1 MPRPSPSGPMGE
13 PWPVLILLALI
24 TIGAAPADDA
34 GVHDLL
40 RLQRLDQRVE
50 TIGYRLALSAGT
62 LCPEQV
68 PLTGIAVQDLSAYG
82 GASRVDARRAF
93 GLGSDPTILAIARGS
108 PAERSGLRIGDA
120 LLAID
125 GESIPA
131 TPRVSGNYQRI
142 AAVED
147 SLDRHTADGALDL
160 DIRRDGTPYRL
171 HIALERGC
179 ASRFQVRPSDAIDA
193 GADGHYVEIT
203 SAYVERADSDDGLA
217 LVLAHELAHNILHH
231 RDRLNAAGVHRGLL
245 QDFGRSARLT
255 RATEIE
261 ADRLSLYLVDR
272 AGFSLDEAVR
282 FREDLWHGSW
292 DVFRS
297 ATHPSG
303 SERLVILRTE
313 MARIKALEAAGAV
326 PEPNAILPAPGD

>member
-1 MPRPSPSGPMGE
+1 MGE
-13 PWPVLILLALI
+13 PGPVLIRLALI
-24 TIGAAPADDA
+24 AASAAPVDNT
-34 GVHDLL
+34 GVRDLL

-50 TIGYRLALSAGT
+50 TIGYHLARSAGA

-68 PLTGIAVQDLSAYG
+68 PLTGIAVHDLSAYG
-82 GASRVDARRAF
+82 GASRADARRAF
-93 GLGSDPTILAIARGS
+93 GLGSEPTILAVARGS
-108 PAERSGLRIGDA
+108 SAERSGLRVGDA
-120 LLAID
+120 LVAIE

-131 TPRVSGNYQRI
+131 TPKSSGTYQRL

-147 SLDRHTADGALDL
+147 SLERHATDGTLDL
-160 DIRRDGTPYRL
+160 DIRRSGTPYRL

-193 GADGHYVEIT
+193 GADGHYVEIA

-231 RDRLNAAGVHRGLL
+231 RERLNAAGVHRGLL
-245 QDFGRSARLT
+245 QDFGRNARLT

-272 AGFSLDEAVR
+272 AGFSLEEGVR
-282 FREDLWHGSW
+282 FREDLWRGSW
-292 DVFRS
+292 DLLRS

-303 SERLVILRTE
+303 AERLAILRTE
-313 MARIKALEAAGAV
+313 MARIKAFKAAGAV
-326 PEPNAILPAPGD
+326 PEPSARFPVPGD

>member
-1 MPRPSPSGPMGE
+1 VAE
-13 PWPVLILLALI
+13 PGPVLILLALI
-24 TIGAAPADDA
+24 ATSGPPVDDA
-34 GVHDLL
+34 GVRDLL

-50 TIGYRLALSAGT
+50 TLGYRLAHSAGM
-62 LCPEQV
+62 LCPEQM

-82 GASRVDARRAF
+82 GASRADARRAF
-93 GLGSDPTILAIARGS
+93 GLGSEPTILAVARGS

-120 LLAID
+120 LVAID
-125 GESIPA
+125 GESVPA
-131 TPRVSGNYQRI
+131 APKSSGTYQRI

-147 SLDRHTADGALDL
+147 SLDRHAADGRLDL
-160 DIRRDGTPYRL
+160 DIRRSGTPYRL

-217 LVLAHELAHNILHH
+217 IVLAHELAHNILHH
-231 RDRLNAAGVHRGLL
+231 RDRLNTAGIHRGLR

-255 RATEIE
+255 RETEIE
-261 ADRLSLYLVDR
+261 ADRLSLYLLDR
-272 AGFSLDEAVR
+272 AGFSLDDAVQ
-282 FREDLWHGSW
+282 FRENLWRGSW
-292 DVFRS
+292 GLLRS

-303 SERLVILRTE
+303 AERLAILRTE
-313 MARIKALEAAGAV
+313 MARIKAFKAAGVV
-326 PEPNAILPAPGD
+326 PEPGAIFPVPGD